1 LRPVIF
7 IAAILSLGA
16 AAWAQ
21 PAIANG
27 GVLNGA
33 SFAKGQAV
41 AAGSL
46 VSIFGTNLSTTT
58 ASASSVPLSTS
69 LGGVSVTFNNIPS
82 PLIFVSH
89 SAANGDQINAQIPYE
104 LAGSSS
110 AQVVVNDG
118 TASAPA
124 TVQLAA
130 QAPGIFFIGNGQAVA
145 YGNTDFAFAAPTG
158 SIPGVA
164 AHPAKIQ
171 DPQTLVI
178 LTTGLG
184 AVNPPIATGAG
195 DPTTVHNT
203 TSTPV
208 VTVGGVN
215 AQVVFSGIAP
225 GFPGV
230 YQINI
235 IVPAGAPTGN
245 AVPLQ
250 IQMGGITTSN
260 QITIA
265 VSN

>member
-1 LRPVIF
+1 LKP
-7 IAAILSLGA
+7 AILVFAALSLNVA
-16 AAWAQ
+16 SYAQ
-21 PAIANG
+21 PAIASG

-33 SFAKGQAV
+33 SFTKGQAV
-41 AAGSL
+41 APGSL
-46 VSIFGTNLSTTT
+46 VSIFGTNLAATT

-69 LGGVSVTFNNIPS
+69 LGGVTVTFDNVPA

-89 SAANGDQINAQIPYE
+89 SAANGDQINAQVPYE
-104 LAGSSS
+104 IAGKSST
-110 AQVVVNDG
+110 QVVVTNG
-118 TASAPA
+118 SASSPQ

-130 QAPGIFFIGNGQAVA
+130 QAPGIFSIGNGQAVA
-145 YGNTDFAFAAPTG
+145 YGNTDYAFAAPTG
-158 SIPGVA
+158 SIPGVN

-178 LTTGLG
+178 LATGLG
-184 AVNPPIATGAG
+184 AVTPAITTGAG
-195 DPTTVHNT
+195 DPTTIHNT
-203 TSTPV
+203 TGTPV
-208 VTVGGVN
+208 VTVGGIN
-215 AQVVFSGIAP
+215 AQVVFSGILP